1 MKFIRY
7 GIAII
12 AIFWLVVVLAS
23 PQYVEKV
30 GKTFDSNFTNHYS
43 SNAQQKPKIVAAP
56 RFVIV
61 NYSELLTEY
70 NSYPKNYDNVT
81 KPAKSIIVLN
91 YHGVFLNETNDSSAI
106 SYGRFKD
113 QLFTLK
119 SNGYETIS
127 INDTYAFLR
136 GEKEIPD
143 KSFLM
148 TFDDGIKESYYN
160 ADAILR
166 MLNYT
171 AVLFVIV
178 HPSLETTLNRSYH
191 LNASELHQM
200 QDSGRWDIQSH
211 SYNGH
216 HSILIDANGSKGP
229 FISNKE
235 WIPDESRVETFEE
248 YSNRI
253 DTDYKKSKEIL
264 EKEFNKSIIAFAFP
278 YGEGE
283 YNKNIIE
290 GRIIFDI
297 GKKTYPLM
305 FYQFIEQSLN
315 LNFRGNYIDKNQDF
329 YAIKR
334 LSVGT
339 WSATRLLSEMEAS
352 HPLSL
357 PYSEKDNNIMRWATL
372 WGKRG
377 NETDKLNLYGDNPN
391 NPISGGAVYLDGSY
405 LWTNYIFSEI
415 VEGNYTGLSL
425 MARFKDSQNHVEC
438 HYTNSSVSIGN
449 LQKGNYTEIA
459 HIYDNVK
466 INVSDKLS
474 ISVIG
479 NNVSCYMNDNLS
491 LEHEVEGLDS
501 SGGVGTVIEG
511 IPVNKS
517 IRISSVTSS
526 PP

>member
-81 KPAKSIIVLN
+81 KPAKSMIVLN
-91 YHGVFLNETNDSSAI
+91 YHGVFPNETNDSTAI
-106 SYGRFKD
+106 SYERFKN
-113 QLFTLK
+113 QMFTLK

-127 INDTYAFLR
+127 LNDTYAFLR

-143 KSFLM
+143 KSFLI
-148 TFDDGIKESYYN
+148 TFDDGIKDSYYN

-171 AVLFVIV
+171 AVMFVIV
-178 HPSLETTLNRSYH
+178 HPSLESTLNRSYQ
-191 LNASELHQM
+191 LNTSELHQM
-200 QDSGRWDIQSH
+200 QDSGRWDLQSH
-211 SYNGH
+211 SYNAH
-216 HSILIDANGSKGP
+216 HNILIDANGSKGP

-235 WIPDESRVETFEE
+235 WFPNESRVETFEE
-248 YSNRI
+248 YSNRV

-278 YGEGE
+278 FGEGE
-283 YNKNIIE
+283 FNNNKTDD
-290 GRIIFDI
+290 RILFDI

-305 FYQFIEQSLN
+305 FYQFIEEST
-315 LNFRGNYIDKNQDF
+315 LNFRGNYINKNQNF

-334 LSVGT
+334 LSIAT
-339 WSATRLLSEMEAS
+339 WSATRLFSEMEAS

-357 PYSEKDNNIMRWATL
+357 PYSEKDNNNTYRWTTL

-377 NETDKLNLYGDNPN
+377 NETDKINVYGDNPN
-391 NPISGGAVYLDGSY
+391 KTFGGGAVYLDGSY
-405 LWTNYIFSEI
+405 LWTNYTFSEI
-415 VEGNYTGLSL
+415 VEGNYTALSL
-425 MARFKDSQNHVEC
+425 MARFKEYQNHVEC
-438 HYTNSSVSIGN
+438 HYTKSSVSIAN
-449 LQKGNYTEIA
+449 FQKENSTEIA
-459 HIYDNVK
+459 HVYDQK

-479 NNVSCYMNDNLS
+479 NNVSCYINDNLS
-491 LEHEVEGLDS
+491 IEHAVEGLDS
-501 SGGVGTVIEG
+501 SGGVGTAIES
-511 IPVNKS
+511 IPANESVK
-517 IRISSVTSS
+517 ISSVTAS